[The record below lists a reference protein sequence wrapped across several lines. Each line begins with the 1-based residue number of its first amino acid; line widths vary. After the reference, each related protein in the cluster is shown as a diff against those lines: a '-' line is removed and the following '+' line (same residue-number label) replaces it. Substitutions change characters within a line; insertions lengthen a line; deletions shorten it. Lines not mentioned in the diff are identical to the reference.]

1 MKSKYA
7 ISIDVNPEEIN
18 GHVPEYRVTGNRIS
32 CNDTDSKWLSST
44 NNWSITNKD
53 LNGLGFKNFSLD
65 TEDNIDLQDKKLYRY
80 PKLDL
85 PRQKVDLLKD
95 KFNCKVIRD
104 RKKADIHVISFKFLD
119 DLITTDWGS
128 SIDFS
133 SAFQLFKFMKTENLI
148 TPCGLDKVKEIV
160 SEIPHD
166 SKIVLQ
172 IRYYNRRNDQ
182 KSDDI
187 HAPIRDYADSINTKN
202 PYTRDYVLK
211 TDKVP
216 IYNSI
221 LNGQAQV
228 VTDIDICNIIDQD
241 LAVLD
246 TSQYKTI
253 HSMIISNDIDN
264 RSLALEMLSNCNI
277 NKSFDVV
284 SSLYYWNWDWLKS
297 TNNWNTVNV
306 KAFRKRMKSYE
317 GGRCTTSIYSFNN
330 YIQKLIDDHKLT
342 QYAVDETR
350 KQLPSTLLDSL
361 IGKGSDVFKVDLDSL
376 QLSENLN
383 NKILIND

>member
-1 MKSKYA
+1 M
-7 ISIDVNPEEIN
+7 I
-18 GHVPEYRVTGNRIS
+18 
-32 CNDTDSKWLSST
+32 
-44 NNWSITNKD
+44 
-53 LNGLGFKNFSLD
+53 KN
-65 TEDNIDLQDKKLYRY
+65 LY
-80 PKLDL
+80 
-85 PRQKVDLLKD
+85 
-95 KFNCKVIRD
+95 
-104 RKKADIHVISFKFLD
+104 DIHIL
-119 DLITTDWGS
+119 
-128 SIDFS
+128 
-133 SAFQLFKFMKTENLI
+133 
-148 TPCGLDKVKEIV
+148 
-160 SEIPHD
+160 
-166 SKIVLQ
+166 
-172 IRYYNRRNDQ
+172 
-182 KSDDI
+182 
-187 HAPIRDYADSINTKN
+187 IRDYTDSINTKN
-202 PYTRDYVLK
+202 QYNRDYVLK

-221 LNGQAQV
+221 LNCQAQV

-330 YIQKLIDDHKLT
+330 YIQKLIDDNKLT

-350 KQLPSTLLDSL
+350 KKLHSTLLDSL